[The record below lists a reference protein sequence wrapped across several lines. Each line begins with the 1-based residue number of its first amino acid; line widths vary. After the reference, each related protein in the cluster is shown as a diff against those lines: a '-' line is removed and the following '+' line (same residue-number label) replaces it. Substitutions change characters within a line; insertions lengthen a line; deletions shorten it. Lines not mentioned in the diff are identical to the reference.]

1 VKKSG
6 KQEVDK
12 VNSLLLPSEDR
23 ANGLSIVADDRHNT
37 TLLKWGKRVAW
48 FSAVVTE
55 EVVVAFLK
63 LIKDSERSDNRHA
76 KS

>member
-1 VKKSG
+1 MF
-6 KQEVDK
+6 
-12 VNSLLLPSEDR
+12 NNNALLTSEDR
-23 ANGLSIVADDRHNT
+23 ANGFSIVTDESNNI
-37 TLLKWGKRVAW
+37 TLLKWSKPIAW